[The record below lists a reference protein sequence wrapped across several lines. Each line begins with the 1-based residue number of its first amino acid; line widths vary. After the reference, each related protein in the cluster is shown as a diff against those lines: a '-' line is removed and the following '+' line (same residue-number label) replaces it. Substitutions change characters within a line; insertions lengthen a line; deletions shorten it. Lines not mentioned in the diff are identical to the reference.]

1 VVEVLAVESYRAD
14 PKIAGVSPTVYRPD
28 IDGLRA
34 VAVLLVIAY
43 HAFPDVVRGGYV
55 GVDVFFVISGYLITG
70 LVVEPLRAGNFSF
83 RSFYA
88 RRIRRIVPAMVVVL
102 AAAFAIGWFL
112 LSPPAL
118 AQLGKHIAA
127 SAAFVPNIVL
137 WREAGYFDPDAE
149 LKPLLHLWSLGV
161 EEQFYLAWPLA
172 LALVLRFARR
182 ATGVLL
188 VLTAASFI
196 ACVAMVQSDAAGAF
210 YSPLTRAWELFLG
223 GLLRAVRPQRIAF
236 LESRAAL
243 ASSIGAALIAAAVL
257 SLSKASTFPG
267 GWALLPT
274 IGTALIIGAG
284 PGSPISRILS
294 RRGVVAVGLISYPI
308 YLWHWPLLSFAFIH
322 AKGIPAPQ
330 VRVGL
335 LLASIALAAA
345 TYALVEKPIRHG
357 RRARWHVP
365 ALVSAMG
372 LVAGVGFIA
381 YWKDGFK
388 DRFPVTIE
396 SVLDYASYDPAKD
409 ARVNLC
415 WLPKEAG
422 FSRYAPGCFL
432 EPSSASERGVLL
444 WGDSHAGRLYPGLRK
459 VLGPRADIAQ
469 FTRDSCLPVLGHG
482 SAECQESNARV
493 LEEIA
498 RVKPRTVVLFGYWGP
513 PSYWASGSGF
523 FVRVRATLEQ
533 LRAAGVPNV
542 VLVGAAP
549 RWKAA
554 LPTLVYEDWKRQPE
568 PRTIPDRLA
577 VGFDAANVL
586 EVDARQRALAQ
597 ELGAKF
603 VSLAH
608 MLCDAR
614 GCLIH
619 PPDAPGKL
627 LTWDYG
633 HLTTEGATFVAER
646 MIAGGALP

>member
-1 VVEVLAVESYRAD
+1 
-14 PKIAGVSPTVYRPD
+14 VSATVYRPD

-43 HAFPDVVRGGYV
+43 HAFPEVVRGGYV
-55 GVDVFFVISGYLITG
+55 GVDVFLVISGYLITG
-70 LVVEPLRAGNFSF
+70 LILEPLRAGNFSF
-83 RSFYA
+83 RNFYA
-88 RRIRRIVPAMVVVL
+88 RRIRRIFPALVVVL
-102 AAAFAIGWFL
+102 AAAFATGWFL

-127 SAAFVPNIVL
+127 SAAFVPNFFF
-137 WREAGYFDPDAE
+137 WGEAGYFDQGAE

-172 LALVLRFARR
+172 LFLVLRFARC
-182 ATGVLL
+182 ATPALL
-188 VLTAASFI
+188 VATAASFI

-223 GLLRAVRPQRIAF
+223 ALLRAVPPERTAF
-236 LESRAAL
+236 LQNRALL
-243 ASSIGAALIAAAVL
+243 ASSLGAALIGAAVL
-257 SLSKASTFPG
+257 SLSKASPFPG

-284 PGSPISRILS
+284 TRSPINRILS
-294 RRGVVAVGLISYPI
+294 HRGVVAVGLISYPI

-322 AKGIPAPQ
+322 AKAIPAPEM
-330 VRVGL
+330 RVGL

-345 TYALVEKPIRHG
+345 TYAFVEKPIRHG

-365 ALVSAMG
+365 ALVAAMG
-372 LVAGVGFIA
+372 LVGSVGFIA
-381 YWKDGFK
+381 YGKDGFRS
-388 DRFPVTIE
+388 RFPVTIR

-409 ARVNLC
+409 ARANLC
-415 WLPKEAG
+415 WLPNTAG

-432 EPSSASERGVLL
+432 EPSSARERGVLL

-459 VLGPRADIAQ
+459 VLGPGANIAQ
-469 FTRDSCLPVLGHG
+469 FTRDSCPPVLGHG
-482 SAECQESNARV
+482 SAQCRESNARV

-513 PSYWASGSGF
+513 PSDWASGSEF
-523 FVRVRATLEQ
+523 SLRVGATLEK
-533 LRAAGVPNV
+533 LHAAGVPNV

-549 RWKAA
+549 RWKAP
-554 LPTLVYEDWKRQPE
+554 LPTLIYEDWKRQPE

-577 VGFDAANVL
+577 GGFDDANVL
-586 EVDARQRALAQ
+586 EVDARQKALAQ
-597 ELGAKF
+597 ERGAKF

-608 MLCDAR
+608 MLCNAK
-614 GCLIH
+614 GCLTH
-619 PPDAPGKL
+619 PPDAPGQL

-633 HLTTEGATFVAER
+633 HLTTEGGAFVAER